1 VSLRRLVLGLAGLW
15 TAVAAPAHPI
25 SLSTAQVTVSRNQV
39 TVGLEIMCEDFVMLN
54 GYAADRD
61 NYVSKANLEEGMRKH
76 TELLL
81 RDFIIRDREGQLL
94 AGKLGSLEPP
104 LIPDRGIL
112 VDDLMQTKVMYRLVY
127 PLTKAPDY
135 LTFQQRIGSSGGA
148 FVPSVMQLTVRQAE
162 AEALPTVA
170 LTGEGDVQ
178 TVEFDWT
185 GEARGRSPVGAA
197 SPGATNAPPRNMGI
211 ESYGAVYAFIYIGS
225 AEVRVEI
232 LLPVLTLETWAEVPR
247 KDRNFLE
254 VAEQR
259 AALPSLREFFRR
271 HNRMMIDGLEVAP
284 VVQQLDFYGVDF
296 KDFAVVA
303 EPRRL
308 SAWTARLGVILS
320 YSPKAMPSQVALT
333 WDLFNP
339 KVVSARAAVFAGAQT
354 QRWRFT
360 QYQPTFAWKNPGL
373 PALPEIAPVLTKD
386 PDPPTRIRI
395 AETLLRNIYRAFD
408 YRDEKVIYDAL
419 ARSVRG
425 DFLSETYLKIHAGLM
440 MQEQGGAVSHVE
452 QVDLREVSLAGSQAD
467 TYAAHAQWRVTGTVE
482 HWGHVHTRV
491 NAYEATLNIGRGD
504 DGWKI
509 TGMEVGKQ
517 ERISYQLSV
526 RKF

>member
-1 VSLRRLVLGLAGLW
+1 MSWRRLVFGLAWLW
-15 TAVAAPAHPI
+15 TATAALAHPI
-25 SLSTAQVTVSRNQV
+25 SLSTAQVTVSSNQV

-61 NYVSKANLEEGMRKH
+61 NYISKANLEEGMRKH
-76 TELLL
+76 TDLLL
-81 RDFIIRDREGQLL
+81 RDFMIRDREGQLL
-94 AGKLGSLEPP
+94 SGKLGSLESPP
-104 LIPDRGIL
+104 IPERGIL
-112 VDDLMQTKVMYRLVY
+112 VDDLMQTKVLYRLVY
-127 PLTKAPDY
+127 PLSKAPDY
-135 LTFQQRIGSSGGA
+135 LTFQQRIGSGGGA
-148 FVPSVMQLTVRQAE
+148 FVPSVMQLTVRQAG

-178 TVEFDWT
+178 TVEFDWS
-185 GEARGRSPVGAA
+185 GDPRSRSTAGSANPAG
-197 SPGATNAPPRNMGI
+197 TNSAPKNMGI
-211 ESYGAVYAFIYIGS
+211 ESYGSVYSFIYIGS

-232 LLPVLTLETWAEVPR
+232 LLPLLTLETWVEVPR
-247 KDRNFLE
+247 QDRNFLE
-254 VAEQR
+254 VTEQR
-259 AALPSLREFFRR
+259 AALPSLREFFRS
-271 HNRMMIDGLEVAP
+271 HNRVLIDGLEVAP
-284 VVQQLDFYGVDF
+284 VVQQVDFYGIDF

-303 EPRRL
+303 DPRRL

-320 YSPKAMPSQVALT
+320 YSPKTMPSQLALT

-360 QYQPTFAWKNPGL
+360 QYQPTFTWKNPGL
-373 PALPEIAPVLTKD
+373 PPLPEIAPVLTKD
-386 PDPPTRIRI
+386 PDPPTRVQI

-408 YRDEKVIYDAL
+408 YRDEKIIYDAL

-425 DFLSETYLKIHAGLM
+425 DFLSETYLKIHAGLL
-440 MQEQGGAVSHVE
+440 MQEQGGAVSHVK
-452 QVDLREVSLAGSQAD
+452 QVDVREVSLAGNQAN
-467 TYAAHAQWRVTGTVE
+467 TYTARAQWRVTGTVE

-491 NAYEATLNIGRGD
+491 NAYEANLQIGRGD